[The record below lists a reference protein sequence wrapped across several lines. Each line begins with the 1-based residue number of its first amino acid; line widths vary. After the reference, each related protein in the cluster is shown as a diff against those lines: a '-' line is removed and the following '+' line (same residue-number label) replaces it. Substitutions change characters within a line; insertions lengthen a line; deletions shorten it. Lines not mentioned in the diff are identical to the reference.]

1 MPISDPG
8 NAGTAGE
15 DTHKEFERM
24 TRRIDPEA
32 RQRASSLAGGI
43 ITAVALLTGFLVGVS
58 VRDPLAVVA
67 VAVAWLSAMI
77 AASSVVTYRYGPA
90 PSRPKRNTK

>member
-1 MPISDPG
+1 MINDPG

-15 DTHKEFERM
+15 DTHREFEPM

-43 ITAVALLTGFLVGVS
+43 ITAVALMTGFLVGLTI
-58 VRDPLAVVA
+58 REPLAVVT
-67 VAVAWLSAMI
+67 VGVGWLSAMI

-90 PSRPKRNTK
+90 PRRPKREAK